1 MQNISIE
8 SFPSFQG
15 LLKGLRENLN
25 VQNFYVR
32 EFMPDVVQS
41 ERDKDG
47 RKMIFE
53 LSDAAREK
61 LAKEQLLD
69 DNGSSF
75 DEFIHEDK
83 LRGDVTEF
91 MRDIVKILY
100 RKGDI

>member
-1 MQNISIE
+1 MNDVAIE
-8 SFPSFQG
+8 NLPSFQG
-15 LLKGLRENLN
+15 LLKGLRENLD

-32 EFMPDVVQS
+32 EFMPDAVQS

-69 DNGSSF
+69 DNGNCF

-100 RKGDI
+100 RQGDI